1 MTPPRFSPQS
11 QRDLNDIGDYIAKDS
26 PQNAARFVARLEQHC
41 ELIAQQPLIGRI
53 RDEVRPGLRSFGF
66 GRYVIFYRPIAESAE
81 LCSKHTLGQNQE
93 ADRRKIRS
101 ASSAVRIRTSPPT
114 EKIPIATQI
123 KSTDVNGTK

>member
-66 GRYVIFYRPIAESAE
+66 GRYVIFYRPIAESVEIVRVIHSARDIKLAMSE
-81 LCSKHTLGQNQE
+81 TGQP
-93 ADRRKIRS
+93 DK
-101 ASSAVRIRTSPPT
+101 
-114 EKIPIATQI
+114 
-123 KSTDVNGTK
+123 